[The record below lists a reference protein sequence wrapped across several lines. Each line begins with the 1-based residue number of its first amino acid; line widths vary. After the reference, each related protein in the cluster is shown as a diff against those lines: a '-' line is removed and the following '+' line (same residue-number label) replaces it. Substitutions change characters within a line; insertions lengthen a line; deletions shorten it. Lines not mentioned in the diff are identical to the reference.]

1 MVKKSP
7 LSLVIGGLVLGVA
20 LNWYV
25 SLLFVDKVFLDW
37 VISCVFVGTAMMLQF
52 LISEYIKRNKEL
64 GIGTKV
70 RLTFF
75 GMSGASFGYALLD
88 IWNFQYGS
96 GIPFVSF
103 LTSIALGGMFS
114 VLERFIDLWEKNEL

>member
-1 MVKKSP
+1 MVF
-7 LSLVIGGLVLGVA
+7 GGLVLGVA
-20 LNWYV
+20 LNWYI

-37 VISCVFVGTAMMLQF
+37 VISWVFFGTAMVLQ
-52 LISEYIKRNKEL
+52 LIISGYMKGNKEL

-88 IWNFQYGS
+88 IWSFLYGS

-103 LTSIALGGMFS
+103 LTSIALGGMLS

>member
-52 LISEYIKRNKEL
+52 LISEYMKGNKEL

-75 GMSGASFGYALLD
+75 GMSEHRLVMLCLTFGIFSMVQVSLLSH
-88 IWNFQYGS
+88 F
-96 GIPFVSF
+96 
-103 LTSIALGGMFS
+103 
-114 VLERFIDLWEKNEL
+114 